1 MILYYI
7 LRPILMGLYRTI
19 YRVKVFGKENL
30 VKKGRRIV
38 VCNHQRKAD
47 VYVIGSLYMSRTMFL
62 SKKEWFSNWFNKFVL
77 SCLGAIPINREK
89 PEISSIKR
97 CLKVLK
103 DEKRLAVFPEGT
115 RNKVNNEIQTL
126 KTGTALFAVKGRAP
140 ITPIIIYEGIKPFKR
155 GYAMVGESFDLS
167 EFYDVKFT
175 DEVAAEATKVVE
187 QKMKELQTELFKK
200 VDEINAEKAA
210 KKNKKAAKKAD
221 KQNARRA

>member
-7 LRPILMGLYRTI
+7 LRPILMGLYKTI

-30 VKKGRRIV
+30 VKKGKRIV

-47 VYVIGSLYMSRTMFL
+47 VYVIGSLYKTRTFFL

-77 SCLGAIPINREK
+77 SCLGAVPINREK

-97 CLKVLK
+97 CLKILK

-115 RNKVNNEIQTL
+115 RNKVNNEIQNL
-126 KTGTALFAVKGRAP
+126 KTGVSLFAVKGRAP

-167 EFYDVKFT
+167 EFYDCKFN
-175 DEVAAEATKVVE
+175 DDIAVEATMVIE
-187 QKMKELQTELFKK
+187 RKMKELQAQLFKK
-200 VDEINAEKAA
+200 VEEINEKKSA
-210 KKNKKAAKKAD
+210 KKNNKTVKKSD
-221 KQNARRA
+221 R